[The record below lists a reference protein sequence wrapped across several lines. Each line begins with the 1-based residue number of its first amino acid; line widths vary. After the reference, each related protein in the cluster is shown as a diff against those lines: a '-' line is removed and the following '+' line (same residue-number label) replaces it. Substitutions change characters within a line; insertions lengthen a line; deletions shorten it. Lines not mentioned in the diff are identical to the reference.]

1 MPRQRTLTSEAAG
14 GRLLLVVVAVL
25 LCLSVP
31 LGRAAPPGAEVA
43 EFPGF
48 TGKLPSKHYAGYDLS
63 SSIYEKKSNILCRVQ
78 YLRLHCIHTISSVLQ
93 TFRVRRYVTV
103 GQHEQRKRHLYYY
116 LAVSERNPS
125 LDPVVIWINGGPA
138 CSGFSAF
145 LHSFGPFRMEGSQV
159 HINDGPRVAVN
170 PYSWTKMA
178 SLLLVD
184 SPAGVGYSYA
194 DHEDDYTTDDT
205 SRVADLYDF
214 LSKWFAEYAEFL
226 SNPFYVAGCSYSG
239 VIVPV
244 LAHEIIKR
252 NEESGGVKINFKV
265 IHL

>member
-48 TGKLPSKHYAGYDLS
+48 TGKLPSKHYAGY
-63 SSIYEKKSNILCRVQ
+63 
-78 YLRLHCIHTISSVLQ
+78 
-93 TFRVRRYVTV
+93 VTV
-103 GQHEQRKRHLYYY
+103 GRHEQRKRHLYYY

-159 HINDGPRVAVN
+159 HINDGPRVALN

>member
-145 LHSFGPFRMEGSQV
+145 LHSFGKYVLSCDGICSVFWPDLVIEKKCYMLFSCSLCANDLFLQDLFEWRAPKFISTTV
-159 HINDGPRVAVN
+159 H
-170 PYSWTKMA
+170 
-178 SLLLVD
+178 
-184 SPAGVGYSYA
+184 
-194 DHEDDYTTDDT
+194 E
-205 SRVADLYDF
+205 
-214 LSKWFAEYAEFL
+214 
-226 SNPFYVAGCSYSG
+226 
-239 VIVPV
+239 
-244 LAHEIIKR
+244 
-252 NEESGGVKINFKV
+252 
-265 IHL
+265 